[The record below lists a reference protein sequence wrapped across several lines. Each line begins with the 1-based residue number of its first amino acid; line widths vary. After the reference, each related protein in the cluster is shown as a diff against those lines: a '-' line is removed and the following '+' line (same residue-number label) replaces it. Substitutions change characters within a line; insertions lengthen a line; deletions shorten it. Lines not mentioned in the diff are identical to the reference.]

1 MTTQLPKKVL
11 VVDDFEGVA
20 TLVKEA
26 IEDINYSVRTACN
39 AEDGLRAYLRFK
51 PDIVITDI
59 EMGEKSGIEL
69 VEDIRS
75 INPKIKVIF
84 MSGYSDKL
92 ENRRQAE
99 SDVRSVAFLPKPF
112 SLDDLYSHL
121 DYFGTKACH
130 GLERKAHHGVSIS
143 Q

>member
-1 MTTQLPKKVL
+1 MTTRTSKKVL

-26 IEDINYSVRTACN
+26 IEDINYTVKTACS
-39 AEDGLRAYLRFK
+39 AEDGYRTYLRFK

-59 EMGEKSGIEL
+59 EMGERSGIEL

-75 INPKIKVIF
+75 IDPGIKVIF

-92 ENRRQAE
+92 ENRRQSE
-99 SDVRSVAFLPKPF
+99 SDSCSVAFLPKPF
-112 SLDDLYSHL
+112 SLDDLYDHL
-121 DYFGTKACH
+121 DHFGNGPCH
-130 GLERKAHHGVSIS
+130 
-143 Q
+143 

>member
-1 MTTQLPKKVL
+1 MSTQLQKKVL

-26 IEDINYSVRTACN
+26 IEDINYTVKTACN
-39 AEDGLRAYLRFK
+39 AEDGYRTYLRFK

-59 EMGEKSGIEL
+59 EMGARSGIEL

-75 INPKIKVIF
+75 INPEVKVIF

-92 ENRRQAE
+92 EDRRQSERDAC
-99 SDVRSVAFLPKPF
+99 SVAFLPKPF
-112 SLDDLYSHL
+112 SLDDLYDHL
-121 DYFGTKACH
+121 DHFDEAACH
-130 GLERKAHHGVSIS
+130 
-143 Q
+143 

>member
-1 MTTQLPKKVL
+1 MSTELQKKVL

-26 IEDINYSVRTACN
+26 IEDINYTVKTACN
-39 AEDGLRAYLRFK
+39 AEDGYRTYLRFK

-59 EMGEKSGIEL
+59 EMGARSGIEL

-75 INPKIKVIF
+75 INPKVKVIF

-92 ENRRQAE
+92 EDRRQSE
-99 SDVRSVAFLPKPF
+99 SDASSVAFLSKPF
-112 SLDDLYSHL
+112 SLDDLYDHL
-121 DYFGTKACH
+121 DHFDGAACH
-130 GLERKAHHGVSIS
+130 
-143 Q
+143 

>member
-1 MTTQLPKKVL
+1 MEAQLLKKVL

-26 IEDINYSVRTACN
+26 IEDINYTVKTACS
-39 AEDGLRAYLRFK
+39 ADDGYRTYLQFK

-59 EMGEKSGIEL
+59 EMGKKSGIEL

-75 INPKIKVIF
+75 IDPQVKVIF

-92 ENRRQAE
+92 EDRRQSE
-99 SDVRSVAFLPKPF
+99 GDSCSVAFLPKPF
-112 SLDDLYSHL
+112 SLDDLYDHL
-121 DYFGTKACH
+121 DQFGNAACH
-130 GLERKAHHGVSIS
+130 
-143 Q
+143 